1 MGEVAIILASHGYFA
16 QEALKSVEMIMGS
29 AVENIGVVSITY
41 GKDYETAL
49 QEIETL
55 YNQLDKSNGTVVLTD
70 IYGGTPAN
78 IATYLTLTQK
88 NTLVFSGF
96 NLPVLL
102 ELMYKRTQTLDEIA
116 AGIVK
121 TYEIGLTNISEK
133 LKEREQDGDQMDSY

>member
-1 MGEVAIILASHGYFA
+1 MVGIILASHGYFA

>member
-1 MGEVAIILASHGYFA
+1 
-16 QEALKSVEMIMGS
+16 MGS